1 MENEIMN
8 TMMEEVVEE
17 AIIPTT
23 QAIVEE
29 TIVPEVAKEIVQD
42 VVPEAIEA
50 MPAPKGKH
58 SWLKTVLFIGGLG
71 TLVAIKPVKKAI
83 NKHQEKKKL
92 EMQEMIDKAVDERM
106 KAYFAAADSTTAE
119 EPVQEK
125 PQTEENVQETKE
137 DSKEETKKK
146 K

>member
-8 TMMEEVVEE
+8 AMEVVEE
-17 AIIPTT
+17 AIAPAT

-58 SWLKTVLFIGGLG
+58 SALKTVLLIGGIAAA
-71 TLVAIKPVKKAI
+71 VAFKPVKKAV
-83 NKHQEKKKL
+83 NKRKEKKQL
-92 EMQEMIDKAVDERM
+92 EMQAMIDKAVDERM
-106 KAYFAAADSTTAE
+106 TAYFAAADSTTADGGE
-119 EPVQEK
+119 DK
-125 PQTEENVQETKE
+125 PQTKANVQDTEE
-137 DSKEETKKK
+137 DSKEKK
-146 K
+146 

>member
-8 TMMEEVVEE
+8 TMMEEVAEE
-17 AIIPTT
+17 AIAPAT

-58 SWLKTVLFIGGLG
+58 SVLKAILFIGGIG
-71 TLVAIKPVKKAI
+71 TLVAFKPIKKAV

-92 EMQEMIDKAVDERM
+92 EMQAMIDKAVDERM
-106 KAYFAAADSTTAE
+106 KAYFAAADGTTTDGGE
-119 EPVQEK
+119 EK
-125 PQTEENVQETKE
+125 PQTEENVQENKE

>member
-8 TMMEEVVEE
+8 TMMDEVVEE
-17 AIIPTT
+17 AIAPAT

-29 TIVPEVAKEIVQD
+29 TVPEVAKEIVQD

-58 SWLKTVLFIGGLG
+58 SLLKTVLFIGGIG

-92 EMQEMIDKAVDERM
+92 EMQAMIDKAVDERM
-106 KAYFAAADSTTAE
+106 KAYFAAADNTAADGGE
-119 EPVQEK
+119 EK

-137 DSKEETKKK
+137 DSKEETKEKK
-146 K
+146 